1 MHALAES
8 IEIEISKGNF
18 WWVGDVIIILLCRR
32 VSIYAA
38 LDTESWFMRLWRLTI
53 QSSLVQKWMKCA
65 DWNAVYPWYVHGMEQ
80 GTRTLTA
87 KHMTWLPCSC
97 FCPNTELGVT
107 RFFWSICWCTLYLG
121 IVFVITI
128 QITWYHFHRYL
139 GTYVSR
145 RGHLSSNAH
154 TKILESPGVVD
165 RVHRMRS
172 EMLEFSRLLSA
183 YKLFDPGMSVA
194 MRWDDQIM
202 RRTQPFVPL
211 SCFLSTVS
219 PPYLPQPVS
228 CHPLM
233 ELTVSDARGN
243 GWRVV
248 GISFAMWF
256 LPET

>member
-1 MHALAES
+1 
-8 IEIEISKGNF
+8 
-18 WWVGDVIIILLCRR
+18 
-32 VSIYAA
+32 
-38 LDTESWFMRLWRLTI
+38 
-53 QSSLVQKWMKCA
+53 
-65 DWNAVYPWYVHGMEQ
+65 
-80 GTRTLTA
+80 
-87 KHMTWLPCSC
+87 
-97 FCPNTELGVT
+97 
-107 RFFWSICWCTLYLG
+107 
-121 IVFVITI
+121 
-128 QITWYHFHRYL
+128 
-139 GTYVSR
+139 
-145 RGHLSSNAH
+145 
-154 TKILESPGVVD
+154 
-165 RVHRMRS
+165 
-172 EMLEFSRLLSA
+172 MLEFSRLLSA

-256 LPET
+256 LPETVAIVWMSVFDVAVGSIIIDPRKKVSQSGFGLTALFGYHRMLTVYSIPFWLLPFMAGNLVWRPFLVLVLGLLDDRWHNGPSSHDECSSQIVLMVLLLLNCLMSGEDNL